1 MGSLRGRGV
10 VTVDI
15 SLTNTQQRVA
25 RGTVHEAE
33 EEKRTAAG
41 AAAAAAGTVAA
52 VGAGANRA
60 RAHPRPGAMGEGG
73 RGVETEPRRAPKPN
87 KLVLFP
93 NDCVSIMTATHLD
106 REH

>member
-41 AAAAAAGTVAA
+41 VAAAAAAAA